1 MKVRI
6 FAAFAVMLSFA
17 STFAQAQNAP
27 DEIEWIE
34 SYDDAIAEARRT
46 GRPLFLTFR
55 CVP

>member
-1 MKVRI
+1 MTTRI
-6 FAAFAVMLSFA
+6 LAACALVLSLA
-17 STFAQAQNAP
+17 SAFAQAQGAS